1 MSGKTL
7 FTGETHTTGGANG
20 TARSSDGSLDLKLP
34 APHPAAENL
43 FATAWSACFIGA
55 LEYAAGQRKIKLPET
70 PSIDAKIDLNINE
83 SGFFL
88 RAELNV
94 HVPGIDQGLARE
106 LVDAAHQICP
116 YSKATRGNIDVTI
129 NLV

>member
-1 MSGKTL
+1 MAEKLL
-7 FTGETHTTGGANG
+7 FTGETHVTGGREGA
-20 TARSSDGSLDLKLP
+20 ARSADGSLDLKLP

-55 LEYAAGQRKIKLPET
+55 LEFAASQRKVKLPET
-70 PSIDAKIDLNINE
+70 PSIDAKIDLILADNE
-83 SGFFL
+83 FFL
-88 RAELNV
+88 RARLDV

-116 YSKATRGNIDVTI
+116 YSKATRGNIDVTV

>member
-1 MSGKTL
+1 MSQKVL
-7 FTGETHTTGGANG
+7 FTGETHTTGGPNG
-20 TARSSDGSLDLKLP
+20 AARSSDGSLDLKLP

-70 PSIDAKIDLNINE
+70 PSIDAKIDLLLVE
-83 SGFFL
+83 DGFLL

-94 HVPGIDQGLARE
+94 HVPAIDQGLARE